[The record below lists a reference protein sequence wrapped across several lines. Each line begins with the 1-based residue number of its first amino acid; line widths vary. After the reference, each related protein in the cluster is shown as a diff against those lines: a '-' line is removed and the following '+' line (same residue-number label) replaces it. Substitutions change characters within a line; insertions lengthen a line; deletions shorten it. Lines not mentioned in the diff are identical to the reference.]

1 MTPEFI
7 IEEAETLFPKIKV
20 IGVGGGGCNTI
31 NRMIE
36 SNIQNVEFI
45 AVNTDYQS
53 LLTSKAKV
61 KIQIGKNLTQGLGAG
76 SNPEI
81 ARQAALEDKDK
92 LKSII
97 SGAHML
103 FITAGLGGGTGT
115 GAAPV
120 IAEIAKEL
128 GILSVAIV
136 TQPFYSERTFRY
148 KNFLRGFNELKEH
161 VDSMI
166 ILKNDKIKEIFDPNV
181 PISTAYREIDSVLE
195 KALRGIVDMLFKP
208 GVENIDFADVKT
220 IFEYKGFALLGLG
233 KASGSDRAILA
244 FEEARQSPLLETY
257 PLAQAKG
264 LIMNI
269 TYGTGDNELT
279 LKEHDAILK
288 AAHDALGTNVNVNFI
303 KGMVQDEEVGD
314 ELRITI
320 IATGYDYSSF
330 KPLPEEELS
339 KMIDHSFIDDSFVLK
354 SNDLQMDDN
363 SEEELLDDGSDE
375 SLILTGTMPEIDNSD
390 FESPSVSSI
399 SKNSSKR
406 YESVNYPLKEI
417 AESFIKNSNIPFPFS
432 MDGGTDTT
440 HLDNLKNVPAFVRAY
455 IKLQEEFKERDY
467 V

>member
-7 IEEAETLFPKIKV
+7 IEEAETLLPKIKV
-20 IGVGGGGCNTI
+20 IGVGGAGCNAI

-36 SNIQNVEFI
+36 SNIQHVEFI

-81 ARQAALEDKDK
+81 AKQAALEDKDK

-136 TQPFYSERTFRY
+136 TQPFYSERTYRY

-208 GVENIDFADVKT
+208 GVENIDFADVKA

-233 KASGSDRAILA
+233 KATGADRAILA
-244 FEEARQSPLLETY
+244 FEEARKSPLLETY
-257 PLAQAKG
+257 PLGQAKG
-264 LIMNI
+264 LILNI
-269 TYGTGDNELT
+269 TYGAGDYELT
-279 LKEHDAILK
+279 LKEHDTILK

-303 KGMVQDEEVGD
+303 KGMVQDEEVRD

-330 KPLPEEELS
+330 KAIPEEEL
-339 KMIDHSFIDDSFVLK
+339 KEKIDHSFIIQTDDIHIDDSG
-354 SNDLQMDDN
+354 
-363 SEEELLDDGSDE
+363 EEEILEDSTDE
-375 SLILTGTMPEIDNSD
+375 SLILTGTMPEIENTD
-390 FESPSVSSI
+390 FETRSNAVVSN
-399 SKNSSKR
+399 NSSKK
-406 YESVNYPLKEI
+406 YESMNYPLKEI
-417 AESFIKNSNIPFPFS
+417 AENFIKTLNIPFPMS
-432 MDGGTDTT
+432 LDGKTDTT
-440 HLDNLKNVPAFVRAY
+440 FIDNLKNVPAFVRAY
-455 IKLQEEFKERDY
+455 MKLQETYKEKGY

>member
-7 IEEAETLFPKIKV
+7 IEEAETLLPKIKV
-20 IGVGGGGCNTI
+20 IGVGGAGCNAI

-36 SNIQNVEFI
+36 SNIQHVEFI

-76 SNPEI
+76 SDPEK

-115 GAAPV
+115 GASPV

-136 TQPFYSERTFRY
+136 TQPFYSERTYRY
-148 KNFLRGFNELKEH
+148 KNFLIGFNELKEH

-208 GVENIDFADVKT
+208 GVENIDFADVKA

-233 KASGSDRAILA
+233 KATGADRALLA
-244 FEEARQSPLLETY
+244 FEEARKSPLLETY
-257 PLAQAKG
+257 PLGQAKG
-264 LIMNI
+264 LILNI
-269 TYGTGDNELT
+269 TYGTGDYELT
-279 LKEHDAILK
+279 LKEHDTILK
-288 AAHDALGTNVNVNFI
+288 AAHDALGTNINVNFI

-330 KPLPEEELS
+330 KPIPEDEL
-339 KMIDHSFIDDSFVLK
+339 KKKIDSSFAIQTEDIQIDDYG
-354 SNDLQMDDN
+354 
-363 SEEELLDDGSDE
+363 EEELLDDSVEE
-375 SLILTGTMPEIDNSD
+375 SLMLTGTMSEIDSEDFVTPSNPVVKPVNSKKYGP
-390 FESPSVSSI
+390 E
-399 SKNSSKR
+399 
-406 YESVNYPLKEI
+406 NYPLKEI
-417 AESFIKNSNIPFPFS
+417 AENFLKNSNIPFPLSFE
-432 MDGGTDTT
+432 GKTDTT
-440 HLDNLKNVPAFVRAY
+440 FIDNLKTIPAFVREFMR
-455 IKLQEEFKERDY
+455 LQKTYKEKGY

>member
-7 IEEAETLFPKIKV
+7 IEEAQTLLPKIKV
-20 IGVGGGGCNTI
+20 IGVGGAGCNAI

-36 SNIQNVEFI
+36 SNIKQVEFI

-53 LLTSKAKV
+53 LLTSKASV
-61 KIQIGKNLTQGLGAG
+61 KIQIGKDLTQGLGAG
-76 SNPEI
+76 SNPDTAKE
-81 ARQAALEDKDK
+81 AALEDKDK

-97 SGAHML
+97 SGSHML

-148 KNFLRGFNELKEH
+148 KNFLRGFNDLKDH

-181 PISTAYREIDSVLE
+181 PISTAYKEIDSVLE

-208 GVENIDFADVKT
+208 GVENIDFADVKA

-233 KASGSDRAILA
+233 KATGADRAILA
-244 FEEARQSPLLETY
+244 FEEARKSPLLETY
-257 PLAQAKG
+257 PLGQAKG
-264 LIMNI
+264 LILNI
-269 TYGTGDNELT
+269 TYGTGENELT

-288 AAHDALGTNVNVNFI
+288 AAHDALGTNINVNFI
-303 KGMVQDEEVGD
+303 KGMVQDEDVGD

-330 KPLPEEELS
+330 KAIPEEEL
-339 KMIDHSFIDDSFVLK
+339 KKQIDESFVLK
-354 SNDLQMDDN
+354 TKDIHTEDN
-363 SEEELLDDGSDE
+363 LEDELLEDSNDE
-375 SLILTGTMPEIDNSD
+375 SLILSSTMPEIENTD
-390 FESPSVSSI
+390 FEPNSIPIVPNGSV
-399 SKNSSKR
+399 KR
-406 YESVNYPLKEI
+406 YQVVNYPLKEI
-417 AESFIKNSNIPFPFS
+417 AENFIKNSSLPIPLS
-432 MDGGTDTT
+432 MDGDSDTT
-440 HLDNLKNVPAFVRAY
+440 YIDNMKNVPAFVRSY
-455 IKLQEEFKERDY
+455 IKLKENFVEKNY